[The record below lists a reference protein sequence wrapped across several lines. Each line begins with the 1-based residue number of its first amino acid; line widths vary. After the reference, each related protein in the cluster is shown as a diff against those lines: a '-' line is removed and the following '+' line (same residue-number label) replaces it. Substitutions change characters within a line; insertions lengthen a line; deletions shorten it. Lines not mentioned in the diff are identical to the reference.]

1 MLTDPDAPSEYAFG
15 QGEVVILDTE
25 VTPALAGKRV
35 LDIELPRVLS
45 IVAVERDGKTSMFAD
60 IDEVRLGDHLFLAV
74 DRAYAPELHKLLA
87 GE

>member
-1 MLTDPDAPSEYAFG
+1 
-15 QGEVVILDTE
+15 
-25 VTPALAGKRV
+25 
-35 LDIELPRVLS
+35 VLS
-45 IVAVERDGKTSMFAD
+45 IVAVERNGKTSMFAD